1 MRIHRRLPAWA
12 LSAACGVLFQPAAG
26 VSAAGPSTE
35 EPEGVFTCCPIE
47 INQTEYAA
55 AVEAYRN
62 AVELIRAVE
71 KKDAKGSKRSM
82 LLPVGKAHTAANQA
96 ERRIKRLKH
105 VGEPAG
111 FELDLRMQL
120 WVRRLKVV
128 IDDVLMD
135 EEVKKSLAGTQP
147 KWLNKA
153 DGLRKQISK
162 AEHLANEKKWD
173 AAATVLYDCLDALTT
188 QGVWY
193 GQDLQST
200 GLNPFRFSLNPIEKE
215 LFLTLH
221 DQAANERRAAVQSEL
236 PNFEAAQAEIDAAL
250 QAMAA
255 AGKASFDGQEL
266 AGPALLT
273 AMGGRWKQLQMGAYR
288 TRSHAEALEQLVPE
302 GTAIWTKLEQDHER
316 FTGAM
321 VQACTRLIEADA
333 GRASPAEAAA
343 LHHAY
348 VEALVE
354 LVLLDRSRALTS
366 GVAPALDKLAQKS
379 PQFATELKAYSAAT
393 SELLRWRGRAAD
405 AQADGRRK
413 AFPESIAKYEEIV
426 LGNFGDPAKN
436 TTPKKVNREG
446 VKNNFAFE
454 HFAPNLI
461 EWASPKVVGQM
472 ATFAHLVPSPSGGLV
487 GMYENRHYGRVST
500 VVDLSDI
507 VNELRRCLFVDEKT
521 SPPTLEASLAL
532 ASAQRGECLQLGAE
546 ILAFE
551 LEAFMSRFTN
561 LSDADWGFAALGSMA
576 RESHDA
582 PPRQLLVAF
591 DVKPV
596 WAQHAYG
603 FVELPR

>member
-1 MRIHRRLPAWA
+1 
-12 LSAACGVLFQPAAG
+12 
-26 VSAAGPSTE
+26 
-35 EPEGVFTCCPIE
+35 
-47 INQTEYAA
+47 
-55 AVEAYRN
+55 
-62 AVELIRAVE
+62 
-71 KKDAKGSKRSM
+71 
-82 LLPVGKAHTAANQA
+82 
-96 ERRIKRLKH
+96 
-105 VGEPAG
+105 
-111 FELDLRMQL
+111 

-128 IDDVLMD
+128 IDEVFMD
-135 EEVKKSLAGTQP
+135 DEVKKSLPGTQP

-153 DGLRKQISK
+153 DGLRKQIPK
-162 AEHLANEKKWD
+162 AENLAKEKKWD

-193 GQDLQST
+193 GQDLESN
-200 GLNPFRFSLNPIEKE
+200 GLNPFRIPLNPIEKE

-221 DQAANERRAAVQSEL
+221 DQAANERRAALQSEL
-236 PNFEAAQAEIDAAL
+236 LNFEAAQREIDAAV
-250 QAMAA
+250 QAVAA
-255 AGKASFDGQEL
+255 AGKGSFDGQEL
-266 AGPALLT
+266 AGPALLL

-321 VQACTRLIEADA
+321 LQACARLIEADA
-333 GRASPAEAAA
+333 GRASPAEVAA
-343 LHHAY
+343 LHRAY

-354 LVLLDRSRALTS
+354 LVLLDRSRALAS

-379 PQFATELKAYSAAT
+379 PEFAAELKAYSAAT

-413 AFPESIAKYEEIV
+413 EFPESIAKYEEIV
-426 LGNFGDPAKN
+426 LGNFGDPAN
-436 TTPKKVNREG
+436 TTPRKVNREG

-454 HFAPNLI
+454 QFAPNLV
-461 EWASPKVVGQM
+461 EWASPKVVGQT

-500 VVDLSDI
+500 AVDLSDI
-507 VNELRRCLFVDEKT
+507 VAELRRCLFVDGQL

-532 ASAQRGECLQLGAE
+532 ASAQRGECLQLGGE